1 MDGKGIFNPHT
12 SHVGTEKYR
21 TNRGHAEVLQLIATK
36 NFRYCSAS
44 QFIHFPNRLKDQ
56 SLTTKF
62 QVLCLANHFHY
73 RFVHS
78 GVRK

>member
-1 MDGKGIFNPHT
+1 MSGRYRQLQALPK
-12 SHVGTEKYR
+12 VEKHP
-21 TNRGHAEVLQLIATK
+21 GDLQLIAAK

-44 QFIHFPNRLKDQ
+44 QFIHFTNRLKDQ

-78 GVRK
+78 VVRK